1 MYEIFNNSNVVEL
14 ITTDPAWTHG
24 RREGKE
30 REWLQTASQ
39 SSSIRTPALNQL
51 LQKSLSFCQVQQK
64 CRKTCLEKKNSPCVS
79 CVGSEESHSI
89 QISYMLQLMCVH
101 VWSCTLSHPQPLAIF
116 PRGQRYVVSTV
127 CHPTS
132 SHLSWHLCN
141 KGNRTVRFSWDF
153 SISLN

>member
-64 CRKTCLEKKNSPCVS
+64 CRKTCLEKKNEYQSK
-79 CVGSEESHSI
+79 SHKCRARKGQNVYRMQQSATAVVH
-89 QISYMLQLMCVH
+89 QL
-101 VWSCTLSHPQPLAIF
+101 
-116 PRGQRYVVSTV
+116 
-127 CHPTS
+127 
-132 SHLSWHLCN
+132 
-141 KGNRTVRFSWDF
+141 GNRSCFGPKIIYTSFILLRNSLLLAAEYFSFWKVWMV
-153 SISLN
+153 IT